1 MAVTFVK
8 LTHVSQRRTKT
19 AYSNWTELFSKQLVV
34 YLVFVVCGLFA
45 QSQKWREIPTT
56 FFLQKREYFRNYT
69 RYDVVHGRPIG
80 SAATKQALDGSLF
93 FSNSQETAAKKVGGL
108 GHARQSRQWLIRS
121 DVWTSGQVVSKSPVT
136 HSLAPPLCAP
146 EMAFLCIYF
155 YDSLTDCMLPA
166 CLPASV
172 QLVTFVRRTNQA
184 AKDESQFDYVAKGG
198 FNRLVYRVT
207 EGRNIYRTINIRF

>member
-56 FFLQKREYFRNYT
+56 FFAEKRIFPKLHYVR
-69 RYDVVHGRPIG
+69 RSPRPADRLRSYKASTWWI
-80 SAATKQALDGSLF
+80 TF
-93 FSNSQETAAKKVGGL
+93 FSHSQETAAKKVGGL